1 MSVNMKKIKIAILI
15 LFLSLFAVVSVNADE
30 SGVIKGTYSYDTH
43 PFINQPIN
51 LYKIADI
58 KDLESDDKFN
68 YLEPYSNFESNI
80 NTLNSSEWQKYA
92 NALKN
97 YIETNNIAYD
107 TQVITDM
114 DGNYEFKEL
123 SNGLYLIIVD
133 EIMENGATYTSLPT
147 LISVPNYD
155 ETEKKYVN
163 EITVKSKIEETKP
176 EPTEPPVEPTPDV
189 PQTSDNA
196 LIYIII
202 FALALVVLIGVSYF
216 IYKTKKEM
224 NINED
229 AKK

>member
-30 SGVIKGTYSYDTH
+30 SGVIKGSYSYDTH

-97 YIETNNIAYD
+97 YIETKKTN
-107 TQVITDM
+107 
-114 DGNYEFKEL
+114 
-123 SNGLYLIIVD
+123 LYSQR
-133 EIMENGATYTSLPT
+133 NH
-147 LISVPNYD
+147 
-155 ETEKKYVN
+155 
-163 EITVKSKIEETKP
+163 
-176 EPTEPPVEPTPDV
+176 
-189 PQTSDNA
+189 
-196 LIYIII
+196 
-202 FALALVVLIGVSYF
+202 
-216 IYKTKKEM
+216 
-224 NINED
+224 
-229 AKK
+229 